1 MVRRSPLFLALDQGG
16 HASRALVFNATGKLL
31 AKAEKRIAT
40 RHPAANQVE
49 HDPEALLASLRQVC
63 TAVARQLGVRASDV
77 RCAGLATQRSTLV
90 CWDRETGSALS
101 PVISWQDR
109 RAASQIRRLATHA
122 PRVHKITGL
131 VLSPHYGASK
141 LAWCLKKL
149 LSVRRARQ
157 QNRLAAGPL
166 ASFILANLLEEKP
179 LWADPVNA
187 SRTLLWD
194 YRSRDWS
201 PELLKLFGIPAA
213 ILPVCVPNR
222 QVFGH
227 LQLGKYRVPLTVV
240 TGDQPASL
248 FANGKPQPHSVY
260 VNMGTGAFIQK
271 LHGTRPPRVSGMLG
285 SVLWQDKK
293 RASYVLEGTVN
304 GAASALLWL
313 RQRLKIREPQM
324 LAQMPRWLNM
334 NSDIPL
340 FINGV
345 AGLGSPYW
353 VSELRSHFI
362 GRGSDGQKFVAVVE
376 SIVFLLHSN
385 LQRMRTVHPPVQR
398 IVVSGGLAQ
407 WNGLCQR
414 LADLS
419 GLPVRRSQMHEAT
432 AHGMAWLLG
441 AHSPAA
447 APAETFKPENNPA
460 LVQRYR
466 RWQVALH
473 QALRPRRS
481 RRPLR
486 AAAAQ

>member
-1 MVRRSPLFLALDQGG
+1 MARRSSLFLALDQGG
-16 HASRALVFNATGKLL
+16 HASRALVFSTAGKLV

-40 RHPAANQVE
+40 RYPAANRVE

-63 TAVARQLGVRASDV
+63 SAVARQLGARANDV

-90 CWDRETGSALS
+90 CWDRGTGRALS

-109 RAASQIRRLATHA
+109 RAARRLKILTPQAA
-122 PRVHKITGL
+122 RVHSVTGL

-141 LAWCLKKL
+141 LAWCLENL
-149 LSVRRARQ
+149 PAVRRARQ
-157 QNRLAAGPL
+157 QHQLAAGPL

-222 QVFGH
+222 HAFGH
-227 LQLGKYRVPLTVV
+227 LPLGRYRIPLTVV

-260 VNMGTGAFIQK
+260 VNIGTGAFIQK
-271 LHGTRPPRVSGMLG
+271 LHGTRPPQVSGMLG

-293 RASYVLEGTVN
+293 RARYVLEGTVN

-313 RQRLKIREPQM
+313 RQRLKIREPRM

-334 NSDIPL
+334 NSDVPL

-353 VSELRSHFI
+353 VSDLRSHFI
-362 GRGSDGQKFVAVVE
+362 GRGPDAQKFVAVAE
-376 SIVFLLHSN
+376 SIVFLLHGN
-385 LQRMRTVHPPVQR
+385 LQRMRRAHAPVQH

-419 GLPVRRSQMHEAT
+419 GLPVRRPQMHEAT
-432 AHGMAWLLG
+432 ARGVAWLLG
-441 AHSPAA
+441 ARSPAA
-447 APAETFKPENNPA
+447 TPAETFKPENNPA
-460 LVQRYR
+460 LAQRYR
-466 RWQVALH
+466 RWQAALH
-473 QALRPRRS
+473 QELRLRRS
-481 RRPLR
+481 QRQR
-486 AAAAQ
+486 

>member
-1 MVRRSPLFLALDQGG
+1 MTFRSPLFLALDQGG
-16 HASRALVFNATGKLL
+16 HASRALVFNTTGKLV
-31 AKAEKRIAT
+31 AKAENRIAT
-40 RHPAANQVE
+40 RHPAANRVE
-49 HDPEALLASLRQVC
+49 HNPEALLASVRQAC
-63 TAVARQLGVRASDV
+63 STVARQLGARANAV

-90 CWDRETGSALS
+90 CWDRDTGHALS

-109 RAASQIRRLATHA
+109 RAAGDLPALARHGA
-122 PRVHKITGL
+122 DIHRITGL

-149 LSVRRARQ
+149 PAVRRARQ
-157 QNRLAAGPL
+157 RNRLAAGPL

-201 PELLKLFGIPAA
+201 PELLRLFGIPAA

-222 QVFGH
+222 RVFGH
-227 LQLGKYRVPLTVV
+227 LQLGKSRIPLTVV

-248 FANGKPQPHSVY
+248 FAYGKPQPHNVY

-271 LHGTRPPRVSGMLG
+271 LHGTRPPHVGGMLG

-293 RASYVLEGTVN
+293 HACYVLEGTVN

-324 LAQMPRWLNM
+324 LAQMPGWLNM

-353 VSELRSHFI
+353 VSDLHSHFI
-362 GRGSDGQKFVAVVE
+362 GRGSQAQKFVAVVE

-385 LQRMRTVHPPVQR
+385 LQRMRTAHPPVQR

-419 GLPVRRSQMHEAT
+419 GLPVRRPQIHEAT
-432 AHGMAWLLG
+432 ARGVAWLLG
-441 AHSPAA
+441 ARSPAA
-447 APAETFKPENNPA
+447 TPVEIFKPENNLA
-460 LVQRYR
+460 LAQRYR
-466 RWQVALH
+466 RWQAALH
-473 QALRPRRS
+473 QELRPRQSRS
-481 RRPLR
+481 SR
-486 AAAAQ
+486 

>member
-1 MVRRSPLFLALDQGG
+1 MTRRSALFLALDQGG
-16 HASRALVFNATGKLL
+16 HASRALVFNAKGKLV

-40 RHPAANQVE
+40 RYPAANRVE
-49 HDPEALLASLRQVC
+49 HDPKALLASVRQAC
-63 TAVARQLGVRASDV
+63 GAVARQLGARASDI

-90 CWDRETGSALS
+90 CWDRDTGDALS

-149 LSVRRARQ
+149 PAVRRARQ
-157 QNRLAAGPL
+157 RKRLAAGPL
-166 ASFILANLLEEKP
+166 ASFILANLLEAKP

-213 ILPVCVPNR
+213 ILPICVPN
-222 QVFGH
+222 QHVFGH
-227 LQLGKYRVPLTVV
+227 LPLGKYRIPLTVV

-248 FANGKPQPHSVY
+248 FANGKPRPRSVY

-293 RASYVLEGTVN
+293 RAGYVLEGTVN

-313 RQRLKIREPQM
+313 RQRLKIREAQM
-324 LAQMPRWLNM
+324 LVQMPRWLKM

-345 AGLGSPYW
+345 AGLASPYW
-353 VSELRSHFI
+353 IPDVRSHFI
-362 GRGSDGQKFVAVVE
+362 SRGTDAQKFIAVVE

-385 LQRMRTVHPPVQR
+385 LQRMRRAHPPVQH

-419 GLPVRRSQMHEAT
+419 GLPVRRPQMHEAT
-432 AHGMAWLLG
+432 ARGLAWLLG
-441 AHSPAA
+441 ARSPAVT
-447 APAETFKPENNPA
+447 PVETFKPERNFA

-466 RWQVALH
+466 RWQAT
-473 QALRPRRS
+473 LRQELRS
-481 RRPLR
+481 R
-486 AAAAQ
+486 